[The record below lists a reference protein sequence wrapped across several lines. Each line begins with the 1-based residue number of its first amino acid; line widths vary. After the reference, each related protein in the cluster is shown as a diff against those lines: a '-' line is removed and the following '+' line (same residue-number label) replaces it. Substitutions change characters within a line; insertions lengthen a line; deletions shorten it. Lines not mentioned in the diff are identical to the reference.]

1 MEVAGVVVMEG
12 SVEGMMSG
20 EAAGGVAV
28 IVVVTAVVVAVAS
41 ATIAADL
48 GIWLGTVFRTAAV
61 VAVLEDLVAVVA
73 DTVAVEAVVAVR
85 VIIAERKDIWQGNV
99 LMIRSE
105 NLGHVLVGGLALDVG
120 V

>member
-1 MEVAGVVVMEG
+1 MEAAGVVVMEG

-48 GIWLGTVFRTAAV
+48 GIWLGTVFRT
-61 VAVLEDLVAVVA
+61 VAVLEDLVAVVE
-73 DTVAVEAVVAVR
+73 DTVAVEAVVAVG
-85 VIIAERKDIWQGNV
+85 VIIAERKGIWQGNV

-105 NLGHVLVGGLALDVG
+105 NLGHVLLGGLALDVG